1 MDPKPFLPID
11 STATQTGPLP
21 LVIKGPPSAV
31 QRKVFA
37 LYNFTVQRLEPSGHP
52 FSENCLGKTGHQK
65 MGQCGRQLHAL
76 CSCCEGAVTPAPLY
90 PSLTAII
97 HLGRM
102 QSRKQSHSGRIR
114 QVQQG
119 WDTTGSVT
127 DSEHQTLTGLWGRA
141 AGTDQHLSRHWLLGR
156 PQFLVG
162 SDSQAHWDMC
172 QTARLHSLPLCRS

>member
-37 LYNFTVQRLEPSGHP
+37 LYNFTVQRLGPSGHP

-97 HLGRM
+97 WEGCRAGNSLTVAELGRY
-102 QSRKQSHSGRIR
+102 SR
-114 QVQQG
+114 
-119 WDTTGSVT
+119 
-127 DSEHQTLTGLWGRA
+127 
-141 AGTDQHLSRHWLLGR
+141 AGTLLVLSLTVNIK
-156 PQFLVG
+156 P
-162 SDSQAHWDMC
+162 
-172 QTARLHSLPLCRS
+172 